1 MELIENL
8 LNILKEHSVSL
19 GTSLVLVTIVGAHI
33 FEERIKNF
41 RRFFNLEWFRTGRE
55 DFPTTKLKA
64 IIIDQVGLFLSL
76 SLFALLGITGLF
88 FICIVVGF
96 IMADLIQHAVFSIG
110 RRKYTPGVVTSAL
123 YFIYVIYFLTRF
135 ELQGLHL
142 VGMVLGAAGL
152 AINYALAYRKVRKWR
167 QREKLEPVTA

>member
-1 MELIENL
+1 MELMENF
-8 LNILKEHSVSL
+8 LNFLKEHGVSL
-19 GTSLVLVTIVGAHI
+19 GTSLLLVTIVGAHI

-64 IIIDQVGLFLSL
+64 LLVDQVGLFMSL
-76 SLFALLGITGLF
+76 TLFALLGITGLF

>member
-1 MELIENL
+1 MELIENI
-8 LNILKEHSVSL
+8 LNFLKEHGVSL

-76 SLFALLGITGLF
+76 SLFALLGLTGLF
-88 FICIVVGF
+88 FICLVVGF

-110 RRKYTPGVVTSAL
+110 RRKYTPGVVTSVL
-123 YFIYVIYFLTRF
+123 YFIYVLVFLARF
-135 ELQGLHL
+135 ELQGMHFA
-142 VGMVLGAAGL
+142 GMALGVAGL
-152 AINYALAYRKVRKWR
+152 SINYILAYRKVRKWR